1 MMRKNPIW
9 AAAAAL
15 LLAAGVAS
23 AQNADQNTGG
33 PTKNTLRLRLVE
45 PREGAQISG
54 SSIRVTVDYNRTL
67 FGEGKGSAFGNAN
80 YPQPRFDVYVDNS
93 LKQTLKGGETN
104 VADIQ
109 NVPPGK
115 HKIAVVAKN
124 VSNEIIDRAEV
135 SVTNVEAA
143 VASTD
148 TSASTPPV
156 SNSAPSTYSS
166 PATTTAPEPP
176 PSQAPAPVASTA
188 PAPPVAA
195 TTADTS
201 LPRTASHAPAAAA
214 LGLALVGAGLWFSRR
229 GF

>member
-1 MMRKNPIW
+1 MKRKNPIW

-15 LLAAGVAS
+15 LLIAGVAS

-67 FGEGKGSAFGNAN
+67 FGEGKGSSFGNAN
-80 YPQPRFDVYVDNS
+80 YPQPRFDIYVDNS

-109 NVPPGK
+109 NVAPGK
-115 HKIAVVAKN
+115 HKVAVVAKN

-135 SVTNVEAA
+135 SVTNMEAA
-143 VASTD
+143 MTSSD
-148 TSASTPPV
+148 TSASKPPV
-156 SNSAPSTYSS
+156 SDSTASTYSS
-166 PATTTAPEPP
+166 PAATTAPEPAP
-176 PSQAPAPVASTA
+176 PKAEPAPVASAA
-188 PAPPVAA
+188 PAPAPAHRR
-195 TTADTS
+195 
-201 LPRTASHAPAAAA
+201 LPRTASPAPAAAA
-214 LGLALVGAGLWFSRR
+214 LGLALVAAGLWVSRR